1 MATSATSRSRSG
13 TATPRSTHCSKARA
27 RSSAWSSR
35 GRWRPARA
43 MAVPA
48 AQLRR
53 DARIEKRRRR
63 IVEAA
68 LALFAGRGYS
78 VTSVDDVVTRAR
90 VSKSAFYEF
99 FESKEHCFRE
109 LLDQEGGALIHD
121 VLAAAAT
128 GHDHHERLR
137 LGITRFVTSCF
148 ERSDVARLLIVES
161 VGLSP
166 GVEAVRHD
174 LHAQFADAVAEEVR
188 HAMTHDAFYADKGPA
203 VFGRPVVGAVSDAV
217 GYFLTHPGA
226 DANSLAASLSPI
238 RAPS

>member
-1 MATSATSRSRSG
+1 MAL
-13 TATPRSTHCSKARA
+13 
-27 RSSAWSSR
+27 
-35 GRWRPARA
+35 
-43 MAVPA
+43 PA

-63 IVEAA
+63 IAEAG
-68 LALFAGRGYS
+68 LALFASRGYMI
-78 VTSVDDVVTRAR
+78 TSVDDIVTRAR

-109 LLDQEGGALIHD
+109 ILEQEGGGLIHD
-121 VLAAAAT
+121 VLADAAT

-137 LGITRFVTSCF
+137 LGITRFVVSCF

-166 GVEAVRHD
+166 GVEEVRRR
-174 LHAQFADAVAEEVR
+174 LQARFADAVAEEVR
-188 HAMTHDAFYADKGPA
+188 HAMSHDAFYADKDP
-203 VFGRPVVGAVSDAV
+203 VVLGRAVVGAVSDSV

-226 DANSLAASLSPI
+226 DADSLAASLCRI
-238 RAPS
+238 FAP